1 MTESMADRRR
11 LALEIIAN
19 LVNIKR
25 AAADQLLR
33 RAGVDEDLI
42 RRFLTDRDPAT
53 DTKASKRVAG
63 TMVLDELAKDGRDL
77 GVVAKLIEIAAD
89 WDAFHLAADEYKAR
103 ATVQKA
109 QEVRS
114 AAVEQEAHAQTAAE
128 TRLRNAAAVQRREQE
143 ALLKQHSLLLLA
155 QFDEAAKDGDPHA
168 RGYLL
173 QDLLNRLFDLH
184 QFPVS
189 RSFKR
194 NDGGEQID
202 GAFEM
207 NGWHYLVEC
216 RWRKA
221 PADGRDLDGLL
232 GQVQRSGRQTM
243 GLFLSINGWS
253 EHVVPLL
260 KQNRDKSMLL
270 MDGYDLRAT
279 LTRQI
284 GLRALL
290 QAKGRALNLDAEPFL
305 SATRCA

>member
-1 MTESMADRRR
+1 MTENKADLRR
-11 LALEIIAN
+11 LALEIIATLIN
-19 LVNIKR
+19 VKR
-25 AAADQLLR
+25 VAADQLLR
-33 RAGVDEDLI
+33 RANVDEDLI

-53 DTKASKRVAG
+53 GAKASKRVAG
-63 TMVLDELAKDGRDL
+63 AMVLDELAKEGRDSAVM
-77 GVVAKLIEIAAD
+77 GKLIEIAAG
-89 WDAFHLAADEYKAR
+89 WDAFHLASDEYAAR

-109 QEVRS
+109 REVSQSIAENEER
-114 AAVEQEAHAQTAAE
+114 VRVAAE
-128 TRLRNAAAVQRREQE
+128 AGQRAAAANQAREHEAMLVQQ
-143 ALLKQHSLLLLA
+143 SLLLLG
-155 QFDEAAKDGDPHA
+155 QFDEATKDGDPQG

-189 RSFKR
+189 RAFHR

-202 GAFEM
+202 GAFQM
-207 NGWHYLVEC
+207 DGWHYLVEC
-216 RWRKA
+216 RWRKKA
-221 PADGRDLDGLL
+221 ADGRDLDGLL

-253 EHVVPLL
+253 ENVVPLL
-260 KQNRDKSMLL
+260 KQNSDKAVLL

-290 QAKGRALNLDAEPFL
+290 QAKGRALNIDAEPFL
-305 SATRCA
+305 SATRCV

>member
-1 MTESMADRRR
+1 MTESMADLRR
-11 LALEIIAN
+11 LALEIIAT

-25 AAADQLLR
+25 VAADQLLR
-33 RAGVDEDLI
+33 RANVDEDLI
-42 RRFLTDRDPAT
+42 RRFLTDRDHAT
-53 DTKASKRVAG
+53 GAKASKRVAG
-63 TMVLDELAKDGRDL
+63 AMVLDELAKEGRDL
-77 GVVAKLIEIAAD
+77 AVIGRLIEIAAG
-89 WDAFHLAADEYKAR
+89 WDAFHLAGDEYLAR

-109 QEVRS
+109 LEVNQSVADLRARARAAAEAGQREAANAQEQ
-114 AAVEQEAHAQTAAE
+114 EQEAQ
-128 TRLRNAAAVQRREQE
+128 
-143 ALLKQHSLLLLA
+143 LKQQSLLLLS
-155 QFDEAAKDGDPHA
+155 QFDEATKDGDQHR

-184 QFPVS
+184 RFPVS
-189 RSFKR
+189 RAFQR

-216 RWRKA
+216 RWRKKV
-221 PADGRDLDGLL
+221 ADGRDLDGLL

-253 EHVVPLL
+253 ENVVPLL
-260 KQNRDKSMLL
+260 KQNSNKAVLL

-279 LTRQI
+279 LTRHI

-290 QAKGRALNLDAEPFL
+290 QAKGRALNIEAEPFL
-305 SATRCA
+305 SATQCG

>member
-1 MTESMADRRR
+1 MTESTADLRR
-11 LALEIIAN
+11 LALEIIAT

-25 AAADQLLR
+25 VAADLLLR
-33 RAGVDEDLI
+33 RAGTDEDLI

-53 DTKASKRVAG
+53 GAKASKRVAG
-63 TMVLDELAKDGRDL
+63 TMVLDELAKEGRDFAVI
-77 GVVAKLIEIAAD
+77 GKLIEIAAA
-89 WDAFHLAADEYKAR
+89 WDAFHLASDEYVAR

-109 QEVRS
+109 REVSKSVAEQEERARV
-114 AAVEQEAHAQTAAE
+114 AAEARRRETAAMQSQEQEAQ
-128 TRLRNAAAVQRREQE
+128 
-143 ALLKQHSLLLLA
+143 LKQQSLLLLG
-155 QFDEAAKDGDPHA
+155 QFDEATKDGDPHG

-189 RSFKR
+189 RAFKR

-207 NGWHYLVEC
+207 DGWHYLVEC
-216 RWRKA
+216 RWRKKR
-221 PADGRDLDGLL
+221 ADGRDLDGLL

-243 GLFLSINGWS
+243 GLFLSVNGWS
-253 EHVVPLL
+253 ENVVPLL
-260 KQNRDKSMLL
+260 KQNSDKAVLL

-290 QAKGRALNLDAEPFL
+290 QAKGRALNIDAEPFL
-305 SATRCA
+305 SATRCE